1 MEYNMQEEFVR
12 IVAIREPGKIFQKK
26 QTVITASGKF
36 ATIDN
41 IVIRQD
47 DEFYIISLSNG
58 GSMLVPTSQFIG
70 EME

>member
-1 MEYNMQEEFVR
+1 MQEEFVR

-26 QTVITASGKF
+26 QTVIAASGKF

-47 DEFYIISLSNG
+47 SEFYIISLSNG
-58 GSMLVPTSQFIG
+58 GSLLVPISQFIG